1 MERYNIFSNGESWA
15 LKREGAS
22 RATKIYKK
30 KADAKNGAKPFRN
43 RGFEIVVHKENGM
56 IEEWLKGKKK

>member
-1 MERYNIFSNGESWA
+1 MERYNIISRGESWA

-22 RATKIYKK
+22 RATKIYKE
-30 KADAKNGAKPFRN
+30 KADAKNGAKQFRN
-43 RGFEIVVHKENGM
+43 RGCDIVVHKRNGL